1 MKILGTITVETIIVD
16 TFILLIVCSI
26 IILLHVKKI
35 RTLRNSLAVTDQTQ
49 RRMNIVVTVIISTCI
64 IIICIVSLV

>member
-26 IILLHVKKI
+26 IVLLHVKKKM
-35 RTLRNSLAVTDQTQ
+35 RTLRNSLAVSDQTQ
-49 RRMNIVVTVIISTCI
+49 RRMNIVVTVIISI

>member
-16 TFILLIVCSI
+16 TFILLIVGSI
-26 IILLHVKKI
+26 IVLLHVKKM
-35 RTLRNSLAVTDQTQ
+35 RTLRNSLAVTDQPQ
-49 RRMNIVVTVIISTCI
+49 RRMNIVVTVIISI

>member
-49 RRMNIVVTVIISTCI
+49 RRMNIVVTVIISI

>member
-16 TFILLIVCSI
+16 SFILLIICSI

-49 RRMNIVVTVIISTCI
+49 RRMNIVVTVIISI

>member
-26 IILLHVKKI
+26 IVLLHVKKM
-35 RTLRNSLAVTDQTQ
+35 RTLRNSLAVTDQPQ
-49 RRMNIVVTVIISTCI
+49 RRMNIVVTVIISI

>member
-49 RRMNIVVTVIISTCI
+49 RRMNIVVKVIISI

>member
-1 MKILGTITVETIIVD
+1 MKILGTLTVETIIVN

-49 RRMNIVVTVIISTCI
+49 RRMNIVVTVIISI

>member
-1 MKILGTITVETIIVD
+1 MKILGTITVETIFVD

-35 RTLRNSLAVTDQTQ
+35 RTLRHSLAVTDQTQ
-49 RRMNIVVTVIISTCI
+49 RRMKIVITVIISL

>member
-16 TFILLIVCSI
+16 TFILLIVGSI
-26 IILLHVKKI
+26 IVLLHVKKM
-35 RTLRNSLAVTDQTQ
+35 RTLRNSLAVTDQPQ
-49 RRMNIVVTVIISTCI
+49 RRMNSVVTVIISI

>member
-1 MKILGTITVETIIVD
+1 MKILGTITVETIIAD

-49 RRMNIVVTVIISTCI
+49 RRMNIVVTVIISI

>member
-35 RTLRNSLAVTDQTQ
+35 RTLQNSLAVTDQTQ
-49 RRMNIVVTVIISTCI
+49 RRMNIVVTVIISI

>member
-16 TFILLIVCSI
+16 TFILFIVCSI
-26 IILLHVKKI
+26 IILLHVQKI

-49 RRMNIVVTVIISTCI
+49 RRMNIVVTVIISI